1 MKSVLPLLLFLATAT
16 AMAADQGSRTPP
28 KPPREMS
35 AEMKAA
41 FESCKESGKPGEA
54 EFDSCMA
61 ELGFARPTGAA
72 PGGDKGE
79 GEDEVT
85 AN

>member
-1 MKSVLPLLLFLATAT
+1 MKIVLPLLLSLVTCA

-28 KPPREMS
+28 HEMS
-35 AEMKAA
+35 AEMKTA
-41 FESCKESGKPGEA
+41 FESCKESGKPGEV
-54 EFDSCMA
+54 EFDGCMA

>member
-1 MKSVLPLLLFLATAT
+1 MKIVLPLLLSLVTCT

-41 FESCKESGKPGEA
+41 FESCKESGKPGED
-54 EFDSCMA
+54 ELDSCLA
-61 ELGFARPTGAA
+61 ELGFARPGGPAPVDGKEEKGA
-72 PGGDKGE
+72 GQTD
-79 GEDEVT
+79 
-85 AN
+85 

>member
-41 FESCKESGKPGEA
+41 FESCKESGKPG
-54 EFDSCMA
+54 
-61 ELGFARPTGAA
+61 RPRLTAA
-72 PGGDKGE
+72 WPSWVLPDRRAPPLAATRGKGRMR
-79 GEDEVT
+79 
-85 AN
+85 

>member
-1 MKSVLPLLLFLATAT
+1 MKIVLPLLLSLVTCA

-28 KPPREMS
+28 TPPHEMS

-41 FESCKESGKPGEA
+41 FESCEESGKPGA
-54 EFDSCMA
+54 VAFDGCMA
-61 ELGFARPTGAA
+61 ELGFARPMGAA

>member
-1 MKSVLPLLLFLATAT
+1 MKIVLPLLLSLVTCA

-28 KPPREMS
+28 KPPHEMS

-41 FESCKESGKPGEA
+41 FESCKESGKPGEV
-54 EFDSCMA
+54 EFDGCMA

>member
-1 MKSVLPLLLFLATAT
+1 MKIVLPLLLSLVTCA

-28 KPPREMS
+28 KPPHEMS

-41 FESCKESGKPGEA
+41 FESCEESGKPGEV
-54 EFDSCMA
+54 EFDGCMA

-72 PGGDKGE
+72 PGGDKGK